1 MDALEKLKAAIKRF
15 ISGPPPKDPP
25 SLVSPATPSNL
36 DADFEAARK
45 LAEKIKADLEA
56 RLNQEFIMVPLGK
69 VTIKPCD
76 FPACKMRRA
85 AQWN

>member
-1 MDALEKLKAAIKRF
+1 MDALDKLKAAIKKF
-15 ISGPPPKDPP
+15 ISGPPPPP
-25 SLVSPATPSNL
+25 KEPPANL

-76 FPACKMRRA
+76 CIACQKRRA
-85 AQWN
+85 APWN